1 MVVNDKLMHH
11 DRPGLSEF
19 LEQVSK
25 LYELHIYTMGTR
37 HYAEAVAREID
48 PEDKLFRDRILS
60 RDESGSKYQC
70 CKIWIAICTYILIGM
85 TQKKI
90 QRLFPCDTSMV
101 VVLDDRSDVW
111 SFSPNLIKVKPCKWS
126 FGILVQVSLIT
137 LF

>member
-11 DRPGLSEF
+11 DNRPGLSEF

-60 RDESGSKYQC
+60 RDESGSKYQS
-70 CKIWIAICTYILIGM
+70 CKIWIVNIYLHFD
-85 TQKKI
+85 
-90 QRLFPCDTSMV
+90 RHDTKENSATLSM
-101 VVLDDRSDVW
+101 
-111 SFSPNLIKVKPCKWS
+111 
-126 FGILVQVSLIT
+126 
-137 LF
+137 